1 MTAANQPTGKTD
13 VRRAC
18 EPRTIP
24 AESIT
29 QAVAKMCRAAASD
42 LPARVEAA
50 LRRAARAENSEVSR
64 RSLHCLLENAAIARR
79 ERIPICQDTGLAFI
93 WAELGQ
99 DASISGGTLR
109 DAIDA
114 GVRQGYTEGSL
125 RASVLADPL
134 RGGNTGDNSPA
145 FVHVEPVKGRR
156 ITLTLL
162 PKGAGSEN
170 MSRLKMFPPSAGI
183 KEITGFILETAK
195 SSWANACPPMVIG
208 VGIGSNFDG
217 APLLAKKALL
227 RDIGQRHRDP
237 FYAKLERSL
246 LKGVNS
252 LGIGPAGL
260 GGRTTALEVFVE
272 TAPRH
277 IASLPVA
284 VNLQCHAA
292 RKVRV
297 VI

>member
-1 MTAANQPTGKTD
+1 MPVAKRHQTRVPSRT
-13 VRRAC
+13 VREARSIKAQ
-18 EPRTIP
+18 TIV
-24 AESIT
+24 T
-29 QAVAKMCRAAASD
+29 AVAKMCRAAACD
-42 LPARVEAA
+42 LPAGVGDAM
-50 LRRAARAENSEVSR
+50 RRAARAETSDAARHNLR
-64 RSLHCLLENAAIARR
+64 CLLENAAIARR
-79 ERIPICQDTGLAFI
+79 GRIPICQDTGLAFI

-99 DASISGGTLR
+99 DVLISGGTLQN
-109 DAIDA
+109 AIDQ
-114 GVRQGYTEGSL
+114 GVRQGYREGLL

-134 RGGNTGDNSPA
+134 RGGNTGDNTPA
-145 FVHVEPVKGRR
+145 LVHVELVTGRR
-156 ITLTLL
+156 LTLTLL
-162 PKGAGSEN
+162 PKGAGAEN

-183 KEITGFILETAK
+183 KEITEFVLETTK

-227 RDIGQRHRDP
+227 RDSGQRHKDP
-237 FYAKLERSL
+237 FYASLERSL
-246 LKGVNS
+246 LKAVNA

-260 GGRTTALEVFVE
+260 GGKTTALEVFVE
-272 TAPRH
+272 AAPRH

-292 RKVRV
+292 RKVRI

>member
-1 MTAANQPTGKTD
+1 MLGQRRTHGSQIIPAQAITAAIA
-13 VRRAC
+13 R
-18 EPRTIP
+18 
-24 AESIT
+24 
-29 QAVAKMCRAAASD
+29 MCRAAACN
-42 LPARVEAA
+42 LPAGVEAA
-50 LRRAARAENSEVSR
+50 LRRAVRAER
-64 RSLHCLLENAAIARR
+64 TQAAKQRLRCLLENAAIARR
-79 ERIPICQDTGLAFI
+79 QRIPICQDTGLAFV

-99 DASISGGTLR
+99 DARISGGTLR

-114 GVRQGYTEGSL
+114 GVRQGYREGLL

-134 RGGNTGDNSPA
+134 RGGNTGDNTPA

-156 ITLTLL
+156 ITLTML
-162 PKGAGSEN
+162 PKGAGAEN

-183 KEITGFILETAK
+183 REITEFVQETAK
-195 SSWANACPPMVIG
+195 LSWANACPPMVIG
-208 VGIGSNFDG
+208 VGLGSNFDG

-227 RDIGQRHRDP
+227 RDIGQRHQDP

-246 LKGVNS
+246 LKAVNA

-260 GGRTTALEVFVE
+260 GGKTTALEVFIE